1 MKISTTRFG
10 ILDLDESTFI
20 HFPWGIPGFE
30 NVKRYVLLEHRQ
42 GPFKWLQA
50 VDHPDVAFVVSPP
63 HVFGIEYT
71 VPTQRTSLLNLQ
83 NPEDLAILVL
93 VSFDRTNR
101 TARPHLRAPL
111 LLNASNRQAY
121 QWVIDVSEE
130 QNVLK
135 ALQES
140 PKQGDQ

>member
-30 NVKRYVLLEHRQ
+30 NVKRYVLLEHRH

-101 TARPHLRAPL
+101 SVRPHLRSPL

-135 ALQES
+135 PLQES
-140 PKQGDQ
+140 PKQDDQ